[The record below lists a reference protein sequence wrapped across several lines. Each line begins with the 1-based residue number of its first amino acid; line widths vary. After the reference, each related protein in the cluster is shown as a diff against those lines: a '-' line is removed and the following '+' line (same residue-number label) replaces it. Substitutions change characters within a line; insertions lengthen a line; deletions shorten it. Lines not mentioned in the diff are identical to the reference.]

1 MEESE
6 KSDISF
12 WIYTYVYST
21 DAGEKSVKQT
31 KRLSL
36 IFMKRLFA
44 SDWGTTKHKMCT
56 ILLLFAGIF

>member
-12 WIYTYVYST
+12 WICIYVYST

-31 KRLSL
+31 TSL
-36 IFMKRLFA
+36 
-44 SDWGTTKHKMCT
+44 DWGTTKPKMSS
-56 ILLLFAGIF
+56 ILLLFAGIFLKGNIKP